1 MNTDK
6 KILEYLERA
15 ERYICTPLEQRNPD
29 EFKALMA
36 LKAEI
41 YSEIQQKPSGPV
53 HGPGISAQ

>member
-6 KILEYLERA
+6 KILEYLDRA
-15 ERYICTPLEQRNPD
+15 DRYICNPWEQRDPD

-53 HGPGISAQ
+53 HGLGISAQ

>member
-6 KILEYLERA
+6 KILEYLDRA
-15 ERYICTPLEQRNPD
+15 ERYICNPWEQRDPD

-53 HGPGISAQ
+53 HVPDI

>member
-1 MNTDK
+1 MNTDQ

-15 ERYICTPLEQRNPD
+15 ERYICTPWERRDPD

-41 YSEIQQKPSGPV
+41 YSEIQQKPAEPKA
-53 HGPGISAQ
+53 PGVMR